1 LPGTLVW
8 SAKRVSS
15 IRFGLDWRALDYVAR
30 ASELNRPLLI
40 FHGTADGSVPLS
52 TSQEL
57 AAARTDLVRLVVVT
71 DAGHVRSWNVG
82 PDDYERR
89 VEQFL
94 NEITGS

>member
-1 LPGTLVW
+1 
-8 SAKRVSS
+8 
-15 IRFGLDWRALDYVAR
+15 
-30 ASELNRPLLI
+30 
-40 FHGTADGSVPLS
+40 VPLA

-71 DAGHVRSWNVG
+71 NAGHVRSWNVG